1 VRFNKIKNL
10 RRIIMNEDTL
20 ELFEELKY
28 VLTTK
33 EFDELERLVKI
44 GYATEKA
51 FEEGYSLMKLLYT
64 VKLDMRYEDEY
75 EEDVYEE
82 IENLLEWA
90 EREG

>member
-1 VRFNKIKNL
+1 
-10 RRIIMNEDTL
+10 
-20 ELFEELKY
+20 
-28 VLTTK
+28 
-33 EFDELERLVKI
+33 
-44 GYATEKA
+44 
-51 FEEGYSLMKLLYT
+51 MKLLYT